1 MVALVGVTAFH
12 QHLAPSRIFGRVST
26 AMARFIQDVRSTYDM
41 PAGLHSLGIY
51 SDELRTGIKRKA
63 QTHTSH
69 NMPRSQY
76 EIYHFA
82 SKYDLPEAAV

>member
-1 MVALVGVTAFH
+1 
-12 QHLAPSRIFGRVST
+12 
-26 AMARFIQDVRSTYDM
+26 M
-41 PAGLHSLGIY
+41 PAGLQSLGIY

-82 SKYDLPEAAV
+82 SKYDLPEAAVWALGWSSGWEMWMEDSVSIDKYHLVQFNT